1 MILGALALSFLPG
14 AAFAQDAPPMPAVQI
29 APAGAE
35 LRALDRISGA
45 LADIHVDPGQT
56 LRHWGLEITLGEC
69 RYPTEDPTSD
79 AFAWLTIREPQQAPA
94 LFEGWMIASSP
105 ALMALDH
112 PRYDVWVIRC
122 SIAAGDTSGG

>member
-14 AAFAQDAPPMPAVQI
+14 VLFAQDAPSMQT

-35 LRALDRISGA
+35 LRTLDRISGT
-45 LADIHVDPGQT
+45 LADIHVDPGQSV
-56 LRHWGLEITLGEC
+56 RQWGLEITLDEC
-69 RYPTEDPTSD
+69 RYPTEDPSSD
-79 AFAWLTIREPQQAPA
+79 AFAWLTIREPLQVQP
-94 LFEGWMIASSP
+94 LFEGWMVASSP

-122 SIAAGDTSGG
+122 SIPEGDTPDG